1 MPARALLGEIEKKVS
16 KIDGTPCAGK
26 PARTV

>member
-1 MPARALLGEIEKKVS
+1 MSVRALLGEIVKKVS

-26 PARTV
+26 LARTV